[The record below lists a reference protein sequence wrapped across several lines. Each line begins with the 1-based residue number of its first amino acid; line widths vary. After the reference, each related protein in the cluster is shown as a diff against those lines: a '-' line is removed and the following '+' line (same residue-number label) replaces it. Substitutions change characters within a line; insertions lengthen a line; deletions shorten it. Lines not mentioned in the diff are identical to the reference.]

1 MLKKAPF
8 YGKERKEIIPWTLDQ
23 VFQVK
28 KVACSGRV
36 EVSSSRKT
44 SQTLSFHWR
53 KIRWKQRRNVF
64 LMIFWI
70 NILRRMTG
78 GRGSSS
84 RPCHLPPPPPAPHQ
98 LPVMFF
104 PKKERMRKGIRFS
117 LARCGVIYFYFCK
130 CHHHHRHHHHHS
142 RILVCS
148 PPAQAWP
155 TTPRSWRW
163 KEGQRFS
170 PGCHWASAT
179 GNLSYHSIIG
189 III

>member
-1 MLKKAPF
+1 
-8 YGKERKEIIPWTLDQ
+8 
-23 VFQVK
+23 
-28 KVACSGRV
+28 
-36 EVSSSRKT
+36 
-44 SQTLSFHWR
+44 
-53 KIRWKQRRNVF
+53 
-64 LMIFWI
+64 
-70 NILRRMTG
+70 MTG

-117 LARCGVIYFYFCK
+117 LARCEVIYFYFCK
-130 CHHHHRHHHHHS
+130 CHHQLRHHHHQRHHHHHS

-170 PGCHWASAT
+170 PGSHWQLVTSFNHWHYNINHDWSISTTISIESTTRCSSTLAIMSDASGYLQVT
-179 GNLSYHSIIG
+179 SMPLLDLSS
-189 III
+189 